1 MIELAMQESIR
12 EVEARAPSR
21 TMTVVLEGEI
31 SHADWEDLADHL
43 FRLAHRG
50 ITQVV
55 IDFSGVSHLDYR
67 AVKPLSARTEIFR
80 KAGGDVRLAGLSP
93 YLHAIFRS
101 AGANDT
107 FDYFAD
113 TLDAVKSF
121 DARRPV

>member
-1 MIELAMQESIR
+1 MIELLMQESIR
-12 EVEARAPSR
+12 EVAARAPSR

-31 SHADWEDLADHL
+31 THRDWEDVADHL

-50 ITQVV
+50 VTQVV
-55 IDFSGVSHLDYR
+55 IDFAGVTHLDYR
-67 AVKPLSARTEIFR
+67 AVKPLAARTEIFR
-80 KAGGDVRLAGLSP
+80 KAGGDVRLSGLSP

-113 TLDAVKSF
+113 VLDAVKSF
-121 DARRPV
+121 DQRRAG

>member
-31 SHADWEDLADHL
+31 THADWEDLADHL

-55 IDFSGVSHLDYR
+55 IDFGGVSHLDYR
-67 AVKPLSARTEIFR
+67 AVRPLMSRTEIFR
-80 KAGGDVRLAGLSP
+80 KAGGDVRLAALSP

-101 AGANDT
+101 AGANDA
-107 FDYFAD
+107 FDYYGDAFE
-113 TLDAVKSF
+113 AVKSF
-121 DARRPV
+121 DQRKPA